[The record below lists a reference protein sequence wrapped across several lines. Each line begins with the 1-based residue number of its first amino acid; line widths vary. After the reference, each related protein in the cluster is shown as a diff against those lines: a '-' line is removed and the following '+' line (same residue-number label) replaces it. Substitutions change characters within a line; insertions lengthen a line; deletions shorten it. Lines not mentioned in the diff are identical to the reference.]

1 MGKRI
6 LIAGVVIFVAW
17 AVVDFIVHGW
27 ILQGAYVATA
37 RLWRPMAEMKMGL
50 MYFTTLIS
58 ALAFSAIYGF
68 LSDKKGLLRGI
79 LFGLL
84 YGIGV
89 GIPMG
94 YGTYSFMP
102 IPYPMALTW
111 FLGTLARAVLGGILA
126 GIIIRK

>member
-1 MGKRI
+1 MGKKI
-6 LIAGVVIFVAW
+6 LIAGVVIFIAW

-27 ILQGAYVATA
+27 ILQGAYAATA
-37 RLWRPMAEMKMGL
+37 RFWRPMAEMKMGL

-58 ALAFSAIYGF
+58 ALAFSAIFGF
-68 LSDKKGLLRGI
+68 VSDKKGLGRGI

-84 YGIGV
+84 YGVGV

-94 YGTYSFMP
+94 YGTYSYMP

-111 FLGTLARAVLGGILA
+111 FLGTLARGVLGGILA